1 LPRFSQS
8 NEETALN
15 DALDRCK
22 QAVAGFAG
30 SLQSD
35 LGTLADADPGTPRY
49 NLATVRPTRR
59 PVPVALA
66 PTAAALALAT
76 TPPPSPSPSPSRL
89 SLCAAPIHAGALLGA
104 ARAGGGVALVRG
116 AA

>member
-1 LPRFSQS
+1 MPRFSQS

-49 NLATVRPTRR
+49 NLATVRATRR

-66 PTAAALALAT
+66 PHRRR
-76 TPPPSPSPSPSRL
+76 PRPRNDRHRPRPRPR
-89 SLCAAPIHAGALLGA
+89 
-104 ARAGGGVALVRG
+104 ARG
-116 AA
+116 